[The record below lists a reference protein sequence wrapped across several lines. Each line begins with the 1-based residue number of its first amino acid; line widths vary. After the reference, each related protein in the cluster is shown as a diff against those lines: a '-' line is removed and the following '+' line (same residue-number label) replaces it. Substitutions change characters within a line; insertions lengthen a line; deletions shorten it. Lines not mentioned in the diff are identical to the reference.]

1 MSTAELKYQIIS
13 SITEIEDES
22 ILDKLKKYIAT
33 INKKSKVIGYDI
45 NKNPITA
52 DNIVDTHLQAVE
64 RIKKGIFTT
73 NDEALKQANNW

>member
-33 INKKSKVIGYDI
+33 INKKNNVIGFDA

-52 DNIVDTHLQAVE
+52 ENIIDAHTMAIE
-64 RIKKGIFTT
+64 RISKGIFTS